1 MAEYIDREGIL
12 GIEKLLSTDVIK
24 NNKIANNLLEQV
36 LFDIQIFPSSDV
48 APVKHGKWCQ
58 CFEDWRKQIVGD
70 KCSYCGFEHYGSSI
84 IHYRYCPSCGAKM
97 DLEGMK

>member
-36 LFDIQIFPSSDV
+36 LFDIQNFPSSDV
-48 APVKHGKWCQ
+48 APVTHGKWEYFGGSATIRSHFRCSK
-58 CFEDWRKQIVGD
+58 CKHLRFEYYTSKFD
-70 KCSYCGFEHYGSSI
+70 
-84 IHYRYCPSCGAKM
+84 YCPSCGAKM
-97 DLEGMK
+97 DL